1 MEFFLI
7 LLMILIYTLQSAAVK
22 LYSDSYPGE
31 PSMASPIF
39 SAVSGLSVALV
50 GIFMA
55 GFFFEADPWTWLL
68 GIMNGIALIVYNRSI
83 ISSSQKGPYSV
94 LMTFSVVGGIL
105 VPAAFALARNEQ
117 FTWLKW
123 LSMALVVG
131 SVYFVIRKEDEEMK
145 AKKGFYLACT
155 GLGISNGLYLAFLD
169 LQQKLTGE
177 GEKEEMIIISY
188 FISGITLVVL
198 SLITRKKQ
206 IVADVKQTKKSF
218 AFLLISTV
226 VVVTAIYF
234 LSFLIKTVND
244 TTVLFTFTNAGVLLF
259 SVLFSWIFLKEK
271 LSLTN
276 FIACAVMCLGLIGAQ
291 INI

>member
-39 SAVSGLSVALV
+39 SAVSGLSVAIV

-55 GFFFEADPWTWLL
+55 GFFFEANLWTWLL
-68 GIMNGIALIVYNRSI
+68 GIMNGVALIVYNRSI

-123 LSMALVVG
+123 LSIALVVG
-131 SVYFVIRKEDEEMK
+131 SVYFVVRKEGEDMK

-169 LQQKLTGE
+169 LQQKMTGE
-177 GEKEEMIIISY
+177 AEKEEMIMISY
-188 FISGITLVVL
+188 FISGMTLVVI
-198 SLITRKKQ
+198 SLITRKKR
-206 IVADVKQTKKSF
+206 IVTDIKQTKKS
-218 AFLLISTV
+218 LLYLIVSTA

-259 SVLFSWIFLKEK
+259 SVLFSWLFLKEK
-271 LSLTN
+271 MSPANL
-276 FIACAVMCLGLIGAQ
+276 IACGIMCLGLVGAQ

>member
-55 GFFFEADPWTWLL
+55 GFCFDAQPLTWLL
-68 GIMNGIALIVYNRSI
+68 GIMNGVALIVYNRSL

-94 LMTFSVVGGIL
+94 LMTFSVVGGIF
-105 VPAAFALARNEQ
+105 VPAIFALCRAEH
-117 FTWLKW
+117 FSWLKW
-123 LSMALVVG
+123 LSLILVAG
-131 SVYFVIRKEDEEMK
+131 SVYFVIRKDGEDMK
-145 AKKGFYLACT
+145 AKKGFYLAST

-169 LQQKLTGE
+169 LQQRMTGE
-177 GEKEEMIIISY
+177 GEKEEMIMITF
-188 FISGITLVVL
+188 FISGASLVIL
-198 SLITRKKQ
+198 SLITRKRKLLN
-206 IVADVKQTKKSF
+206 DLKQTKKSL
-218 AFLLISTV
+218 AFLLLSSAV
-226 VVVTAIYF
+226 VVAAIYF

-244 TTVLFTFTNAGVLLF
+244 TTVLFTFTNSGVLLF
-259 SVLFSWIFLKEK
+259 SVIFSWLFLKEK
-271 LSLTN
+271 MSVSN
-276 FIACAVMCLGLIGAQ
+276 FIACGVMCLGLIGAQ
-291 INI
+291 ITL